1 MKIIDMVYFML
12 NFLNIEME
20 IFFEKKK
27 KNVKKFN
34 KIVK

>member
-20 IFFEKKK
+20 IFFEKKL
-27 KNVKKFN
+27 KKFN

>member
-1 MKIIDMVYFML
+1 MVYFML

-27 KNVKKFN
+27 NVKKFN

>member
-27 KNVKKFN
+27 KCKK
-34 KIVK
+34 I

>member
-27 KNVKKFN
+27 NVKKFN